1 MGLGRDAELYRID
14 DEAWAS
20 GWRERFGDAVDKAL
34 ESLPDGQE
42 ARIEEIWV
50 KKRGDQSFHDYR
62 IVLNPNP

>member
-1 MGLGRDAELYRID
+1 MGMRRDAEMYRID
-14 DEAWAS
+14 DDAWAS
-20 GWRERFGDAVDKAL
+20 GWREGFGSAIDKAL
-34 ESLPDGQE
+34 ESYPDGKE